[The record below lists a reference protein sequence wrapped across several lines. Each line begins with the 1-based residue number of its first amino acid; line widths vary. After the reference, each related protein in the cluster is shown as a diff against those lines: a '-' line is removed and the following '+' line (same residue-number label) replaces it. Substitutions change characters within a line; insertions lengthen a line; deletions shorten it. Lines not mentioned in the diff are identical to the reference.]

1 MPFPTINR
9 MSAVRAATLVAALS
23 FCATAAVTTTAA
35 AQRADGSN
43 ALLARAM
50 QRYAAARTVDIAFT
64 QVVSNP
70 LTQHSLASRGTLQR
84 QRPNLLSVS
93 FSSPAADRIVDDG
106 SALWVY
112 LPSSAPGQVLKL
124 PAAGA
129 QGILLDPLGQI
140 LSTPLSE
147 YTVTNGADAAI
158 DGRATH
164 AFTLVP
170 HSSHALFTRATLWI
184 DGTGI
189 VRQLE
194 ATEPSG
200 LVRRVTITQF
210 RTNVSLPRS
219 AFRFTPPDGIRV
231 VDQAGRVGSP

>member
-1 MPFPTINR
+1 
-9 MSAVRAATLVAALS
+9 MSPVRAATLVAALS
-23 FCATAAVTTTAA
+23 FCATAAVTTPVTA
-35 AQRADGSN
+35 QGADASN

-50 QRYAAARTVDIAFT
+50 QRYGAARTVDISFT

-70 LTQHSLASRGTLQR
+70 LTQHSLTSHGQLLR
-84 QRPNLLSVS
+84 QRPNLLAVS

-106 SALWVY
+106 AVLWVY

-124 PAAGA
+124 PSASA

-140 LSTPLSE
+140 LSTPLSD
-147 YTVTNGADAAI
+147 YTVTNGADATIA
-158 DGRATH
+158 GRVTH

-170 HSSHALFTRATLWI
+170 HSTHALFTRAVVWV
-184 DGTGI
+184 DDAGT

-200 LVRRVTITQF
+200 LVRRVTVTQF

-219 AFRFTPPDGIRV
+219 AFRFTPPGGIRV
-231 VDQAGRVGSP
+231 VDQAGRVGTP